1 MTMSSK
7 ISRRFALSLLTALS
21 LSSGLSG
28 VSIAANDAKG
38 AKGVKEV
45 KVGVILPLTGATA
58 TFGQESLNG
67 LKLALEQSAKEAPQL
82 KMQVE
87 DTQGTPAGAAAAVNK
102 LISTDKV
109 AVIIGEVASS
119 NTIAAST
126 AAQSA
131 QIPLMTHAS
140 TNDAITIGK
149 DFISRICFVDS
160 FQGAVMAKF
169 AAGELKAKTAAVLV
183 DSDSYYSRGL
193 RDSFVATFKEAGGK
207 IDDKL
212 VISYSQKDRDF
223 KTQLMKLRRAK
234 PDVVFVPGYYTQVGA
249 ILRQAKELKLK
260 AKFLGTDGWDSPDL
274 FKIAGDAAAGH
285 YVSSHFAADDTDPR
299 VKQFVQE
306 YKARNKEN
314 PGAMAALG
322 YDAGF
327 FMKEAVKKAGSNNPL
342 KIRDAISAM
351 KDFDGITG
359 KITLDKNRNAVKPA
373 VIVMTT
379 EKEFKFFSR
388 VNP

>member
-183 DSDSYYSRGL
+183 DSDSDYSRGL

-234 PDVVFVPGYYTQVGA
+234 PDVVFVPGYYNQVGA

>member
-1 MTMSSK
+1 MIMNNRPH
-7 ISRRFALSLLTALS
+7 RRVVLSALSFAVCS
-21 LSSGLSG
+21 AGLG
-28 VSIAANDAKG
+28 LVPVAFAAVS
-38 AKGVKEV
+38 EV
-45 KVGVILPLTGATA
+45 KVGVILPLTGDKA

-67 LKLALEQSAKEAPQL
+67 LKLALEKAGKDSPKLDL
-82 KMQVE
+82 KVE
-87 DTQGTPAGAAAAVNK
+87 DTQGTPSGSAAAVNK

-109 AVIIGEVASS
+109 NVIIGEVASS

-131 QIPLMTHAS
+131 KIPLMTHAS
-140 TNDAITIGK
+140 TNDTITQGK

-169 AAGELKAKTAAVLV
+169 AATTLKAKTAAILV
-183 DSDSYYSRGL
+183 DSDSDYSRGL
-193 RDSFVATFKEAGGK
+193 RDSFKSAFVAAGGK
-207 IDDKL
+207 IKDDL

-223 KTQLMKLRRAK
+223 KTQLIKVRRAL
-234 PDVVFVPGYYTQVGA
+234 PDVVFIPGYYTQVGS
-249 ILRQAKELKLK
+249 ILRQAKELKLNT
-260 AKFLGTDGWDSPDL
+260 KFLGTDGWDSPKL
-274 FKIAGDAAAGH
+274 FEIAGPAAAAGH

-299 VKQFVQE
+299 VQEFVKE
-306 YKARNKEN
+306 YRARNKEN

-327 FMKEAVKKAGSNNPL
+327 FMRAAVKKAGSNEPS

-351 KDFDGITG
+351 KNFDGITG
-359 KITLDKNRNAVKPA
+359 TITLDTNRNAVKPA
-373 VIVMTT
+373 VIVQTT
-379 EKEFKFFSR
+379 EKDFKFLTR

>member
-7 ISRRFALSLLTALS
+7 IFRRLALSLLSAVS

-28 VSIAANDAKG
+28 VSIAAAP
-38 AKGVKEV
+38 VKEV

-67 LKLALEQSAKEAPQL
+67 LKLALEKSAKEGPQL

-169 AAGELKAKTAAVLV
+169 AVTELKAKTAAVLV
-183 DSDSYYSRGL
+183 DSDSDYSRGL
-193 RDSFVATFKEAGGK
+193 RDAFVATFKEAGGK
-207 IDDKL
+207 IADKL

-223 KTQLMKLRRAK
+223 KTQLMKVRRAK

-260 AKFLGTDGWDSPDL
+260 SKFLGTDGWDSPDL

-373 VIVMTT
+373 VIVQTT
-379 EKEFKFFSR
+379 DKEFKFFSR

>member
-45 KVGVILPLTGATA
+45 KVGVILHLTGATA

-183 DSDSYYSRGL
+183 DSDSDYSRGL

>member
-1 MTMSSK
+1 MTTQNKPSRRVVLAALSVGLCSLGLGVSTMSH
-7 ISRRFALSLLTALS
+7 
-21 LSSGLSG
+21 
-28 VSIAANDAKG
+28 AAVG
-38 AKGVKEV
+38 EV
-45 KVGVILPLTGATA
+45 KVGVILPLTGDKA

-67 LKLALEQSAKEAPQL
+67 LKLALEKAGKDAPQL

-87 DTQGTPAGAAAAVNK
+87 DTQGTPTGSAAAVNK
-102 LISTDKV
+102 LILTDRV

-131 QIPLMTHAS
+131 KVPLVTHAS
-140 TNDAITIGK
+140 TNDTITMGK

-169 AAGELKAKTAAVLV
+169 AVNNLKAKTAAILV
-183 DSDSYYSRGL
+183 DSDSDYSRGL
-193 RDSFVATFKEAGGK
+193 RDSFRKAFVEAGGSIK
-207 IDDKL
+207 DEI

-223 KTQLMKLRRAK
+223 KTQLMKVRRAT
-234 PDVVFVPGYYTQVGA
+234 PDVVFIPGYYTQVGA
-249 ILRQAKELKLK
+249 ILRQAKELKLNT
-260 AKFLGTDGWDSPDL
+260 KFLGTDGWDSPDL
-274 FKIAGDAAAGH
+274 FKIAGAAAAGH
-285 YVSSHFAADDTDPR
+285 YVSSHFASDDTDPR
-299 VKQFVQE
+299 VQEFVRE

-327 FMKEAVKKAGSNNPL
+327 FMRAVVKKAGSNDPK
-342 KIRDAISAM
+342 KIRDAIASM
-351 KDFDGITG
+351 KNFDGITG
-359 KITLDKNRNAVKPA
+359 TISLDQNRNAVKPA
-373 VIVMTT
+373 VIVTTT
-379 EKEFKFFSR
+379 EKEFKFLTR

>member
-1 MTMSSK
+1 MSSK
-7 ISRRFALSLLTALS
+7 ISRRLMLSLLSAVS
-21 LSSGLSG
+21 ISSGLSG
-28 VSIAANDAKG
+28 VSLAAAP
-38 AKGVKEV
+38 VKEV

-67 LKLALEQSAKEAPQL
+67 LKLALEKSAKEGPQL

-109 AVIIGEVASS
+109 SVIIGEVASS

-131 QIPLMTHAS
+131 KIPLMTHAS

-169 AAGELKAKTAAVLV
+169 AVSDLKAQTAAVLV
-183 DSDSYYSRGL
+183 DSDSDYSRGL
-193 RDSFVATFKEAGGK
+193 RDSFVATFKAAGGK
-207 IDDKL
+207 IEDNL

-223 KTQLMKLRRAK
+223 KTQLMKVRRAK

-327 FMKEAVKKAGSNNPL
+327 FMKEAVKKAGSSDPA
-342 KIRDAISAM
+342 KIRDAISTM

-359 KITLDKNRNAVKPA
+359 KITLDNNRNAVKPA
-373 VIVMTT
+373 VIVKTT
-379 EKEFKFFSR
+379 EKEFKFYSR

>member
-1 MTMSSK
+1 VTMSSK

-183 DSDSYYSRGL
+183 DSDSDYSRGL

>member
-7 ISRRFALSLLTALS
+7 ISRRVVLSVFSAVLF
-21 LSSGLSG
+21 SSGFSG
-28 VSIAANDAKG
+28 VTLAAAP
-38 AKGVKEV
+38 VKEV

-67 LKLALEQSAKEAPQL
+67 LKLALEQSGKQGPQL

-131 QIPLMTHAS
+131 KIPLMTHAS
-140 TNDAITIGK
+140 TNDSITIGK

-169 AAGELKAKTAAVLV
+169 ALGELKATTAAVLV
-183 DSDSYYSRGL
+183 DSDSDYSRGL
-193 RDSFVATFKEAGGK
+193 RDSFVATFKQAGGK

-234 PDVVFVPGYYTQVGA
+234 PDVVFIPGYYTQVGA

-274 FKIAGDAAAGH
+274 FKIAGDAASGH

-299 VKQFVQE
+299 VKAFVKE
-306 YKARNKEN
+306 YKARNKDN

-322 YDAGF
+322 YDAGY
-327 FMKEAVKKAGSNNPL
+327 FMKAAVKKAGSNDPL

-359 KITLDKNRNAVKPA
+359 KITLDNNRNAVKPA
-373 VIVMTT
+373 VIVVTT
-379 EKEFKFFSR
+379 EKEFKFHSR

>member
-1 MTMSSK
+1 M
-7 ISRRFALSLLTALS
+7 
-21 LSSGLSG
+21 SG
-28 VSIAANDAKG
+28 VSIAAAP
-38 AKGVKEV
+38 VKEV

-67 LKLALEQSAKEAPQL
+67 LKLALEKSAKEGPQL

-131 QIPLMTHAS
+131 KIPLMTHAS

-169 AAGELKAKTAAVLV
+169 AATDLKAKTAAVLV
-183 DSDSYYSRGL
+183 DSDSDYSRGL
-193 RDSFVATFKEAGGK
+193 RDSFVATFKTAGGK

-212 VISYSQKDRDF
+212 IISYSQKDRDF
-223 KTQLMKLRRAK
+223 KTQLMKVRRAK

-274 FKIAGDAAAGH
+274 FKIAGNAAAGH

-299 VKQFVQE
+299 VKQFVEE

-327 FMKEAVKKAGSNNPL
+327 FMKEAVKKAGSNDPL
-342 KIRDAISAM
+342 KIRDAISSM
-351 KDFDGITG
+351 QNFDGITG

-373 VIVMTT
+373 VIVTTT
-379 EKEFKFFSR
+379 EKEFKFYSR

>member
-183 DSDSYYSRGL
+183 DSDSDYSRGL

>member
-1 MTMSSK
+1 MSSK

-183 DSDSYYSRGL
+183 DSDSDYSRGL

>member
-183 DSDSYYSRGL
+183 DSDSDYSRGL
-193 RDSFVATFKEAGGK
+193 RD
-207 IDDKL
+207 
-212 VISYSQKDRDF
+212 
-223 KTQLMKLRRAK
+223 
-234 PDVVFVPGYYTQVGA
+234 
-249 ILRQAKELKLK
+249 
-260 AKFLGTDGWDSPDL
+260 
-274 FKIAGDAAAGH
+274 
-285 YVSSHFAADDTDPR
+285 
-299 VKQFVQE
+299 
-306 YKARNKEN
+306 
-314 PGAMAALG
+314 
-322 YDAGF
+322 
-327 FMKEAVKKAGSNNPL
+327 
-342 KIRDAISAM
+342 
-351 KDFDGITG
+351 
-359 KITLDKNRNAVKPA
+359 
-373 VIVMTT
+373 
-379 EKEFKFFSR
+379 
-388 VNP
+388 